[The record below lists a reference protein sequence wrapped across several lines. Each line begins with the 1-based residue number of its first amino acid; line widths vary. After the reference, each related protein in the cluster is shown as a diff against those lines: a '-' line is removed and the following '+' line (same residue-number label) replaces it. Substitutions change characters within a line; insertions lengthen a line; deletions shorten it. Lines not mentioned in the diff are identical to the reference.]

1 MHPPT
6 SDSEFSGSLAQCAKT
21 IWKGLTAP
29 STLVWLSLPPLPPE
43 AITPCGFPALPRSS
57 FPKDAIVGEPL
68 LRWFSL
74 STESLGLSTTGLE
87 RASWTA
93 KFASLLLPPLHW
105 GNVDNERANAKR
117 SGSSSYSTAGRLTMA
132 PRWWKSPLKQRWPS

>member
-1 MHPPT
+1 MREDDMEGP
-6 SDSEFSGSLAQCAKT
+6 DGALNAGLA
-21 IWKGLTAP
+21 ITASATP
-29 STLVWLSLPPLPPE
+29 RGNHTMWLSCTSPKLFSKRCHCRGT
-43 AITPCGFPALPRSS
+43 TPQ
-57 FPKDAIVGEPL
+57 V
-68 LRWFSL
+68 FSL